1 MRFAK
6 IPDEGLEASVPST
19 TPLVS
24 KSTAS
29 SDSSNN
35 SSSDESSDSEEER
48 ATRLAEL
55 QEQVGA
61 ASQLQVNTLFYF
73 FRHILMKT
81 ESVFERWLIEIWG
94 KLLIISWSHQLK
106 AVHEQLAVLSQAPV
120 SKPKKKKE
128 KKDKEKKK
136 DKDKDKGNKGKMEE
150 EKKPKTTAQQPKPAN
165 QKKAPA
171 RKANSTV
178 TATRCVFLSK

>member
-61 ASQLQVNTLFYF
+61 ADQSQVKNILVF
-73 FRHILMKT
+73 FFFNIIID
-81 ESVFERWLIEIWG
+81 FNEI
-94 KLLIISWSHQLK
+94 LLILIFS
-106 AVHEQLAVLSQAPV
+106 
-120 SKPKKKKE
+120 
-128 KKDKEKKK
+128 
-136 DKDKDKGNKGKMEE
+136 
-150 EKKPKTTAQQPKPAN
+150 
-165 QKKAPA
+165 
-171 RKANSTV
+171 
-178 TATRCVFLSK
+178 FLIMKY

>member
-1 MRFAK
+1 MADGLFSQDVFEMRFAK
-6 IPDEGLEASVPST
+6 IPDEGLEASIPST

-61 ASQLQVNTLFYF
+61 ADQSGPERPQFSLL
-73 FRHILMKT
+73 
-81 ESVFERWLIEIWG
+81 VF
-94 KLLIISWSHQLK
+94 
-106 AVHEQLAVLSQAPV
+106 
-120 SKPKKKKE
+120 
-128 KKDKEKKK
+128 
-136 DKDKDKGNKGKMEE
+136 
-150 EKKPKTTAQQPKPAN
+150 
-165 QKKAPA
+165 
-171 RKANSTV
+171 
-178 TATRCVFLSK
+178 

>member
-61 ASQLQVNTLFYF
+61 ADQSQVKSVPVFFFFLTFKLIYF
-73 FRHILMKT
+73 
-81 ESVFERWLIEIWG
+81 SVWFFIRDRRECLTAQFQP
-94 KLLIISWSHQLK
+94 KL
-106 AVHEQLAVLSQAPV
+106 
-120 SKPKKKKE
+120 E
-128 KKDKEKKK
+128 KKI
-136 DKDKDKGNKGKMEE
+136 
-150 EKKPKTTAQQPKPAN
+150 PPAF
-165 QKKAPA
+165 
-171 RKANSTV
+171 V
-178 TATRCVFLSK
+178 L